1 MTGDRVGRGESHR
14 HHKRKMR
21 GASIDPMRAG
31 GGSILA
37 LVALS
42 VLGGATQAM
51 QNVPGASPAAPAA
64 AGQGQTEVATEAEA
78 RAACV
83 PCHAYPP
90 PDVLPRAAWR
100 DEVARMSLIR
110 SNLPQPSGPMGT
122 AARMIVLPPDFA
134 RVLRYFEANAPERLP
149 PPEPWPAANTMTF
162 VKRAMNPVSAP
173 DGPSISN
180 IRLLDVD
187 GDGRLELLATEM
199 RFGFV
204 LLGRPYQHDPT
215 LQVLTQLTNPSH
227 ISMVDFDRDGV
238 NDFFVADLGNSCPPT
253 TLGDPSCC
261 CAGPVTAS
269 IRSSSSI
276 AGLGWRTSRPPTS
289 TATASRTWSW
299 RHSDGGRSA
308 ASACSRITRP
318 TMRVPRSCPASS
330 IRGRARSTRSRPI
343 STRTANL
350 DLVVLFAQQF
360 ESVVA
365 FINNGTQDTSFT
377 PTVLYS
383 APHPNWGSSGIQ
395 LADLDGDGD
404 QDVVLTHGDTFD
416 DSIIKPYHGIQWL
429 ENKGNLTFVDHPVAT
444 LPGASQAQAVD
455 LDGDGDLDLVASA
468 FIASGSDVDERTL
481 PSLVW
486 LEQTSPGVF
495 AKHTLEVGNPHH
507 ATLDVGDVDRDGDV
521 DIVTG
526 SFPMQSKAVDW
537 VELWENRKITA
548 ASTR

>member
-1 MTGDRVGRGESHR
+1 
-14 HHKRKMR
+14 
-21 GASIDPMRAG
+21 MRAG

-204 LLGRPYQHDPT
+204 LLGRPYEHDPT

-238 NDFFVADLGNSCPPT
+238 NDFFVADLGQFLPSDHTRGSVVLLRGTRDGKYQELELDRWPRVADVETADFN
-253 TLGDPSCC
+253 GDGIQDVVV
-261 CAGPVTAS
+261 AAF
-269 IRSSSSI
+269 
-276 AGLGWRTSRPPTS
+276 GWRKVGGLSVLENHTTDYARPS
-289 TATASRTWSW
+289 F
-299 RHSDGGRSA
+299 
-308 ASACSRITRP
+308 
-318 TMRVPRSCPASS
+318 VPRVIDP
-330 IRGRARSTRSRPI
+330 RPGAI
-343 STRTANL
+343 HAIPTDLNKDGKP